1 MPLRHKYKRYIER
14 KENLQEIRSK
24 VTMTVFSTFLNC
36 FMPSSQV
43 SDEAVGS
50 ATASIK
56 VPYSTVSKKSKS
68 KSSSSEAPILVSYFP
83 QNSYLSRL

>member
-1 MPLRHKYKRYIER
+1 
-14 KENLQEIRSK
+14 
-24 VTMTVFSTFLNC
+24 MTVFSTYLNC

-56 VPYSTVSKKSKS
+56 VPYSTESKKSKS
-68 KSSSSEAPILVSYFP
+68 KSSSSGAPILVSYFP